1 MKGKATLPVMHLHEG
16 AVIFHDDREYV
27 IVKIADIDMLL
38 VREKASGTKA
48 LIRLDSVTPPRKVG
62 PDSET
67 PDVERDLQAVS
78 SADWEIAEQRLKWIQ
93 PMFDG
98 KSHYATALAKQI
110 AAEAEVSRATIYR
123 WVEAYRQS
131 YRLSSLLPDHASKG
145 RPGKRR
151 LMAEVE
157 TVIAETIEN
166 FHLTEQKPSL
176 NETIEEIRR
185 HCHNLDLPAPAIN
198 TIRSRVIA
206 KLGRDATK
214 RRHGEAVAHDTHDPI
229 ISKIHDADWPLAKV
243 QIDHT
248 ILPVIIVDD
257 QHRESIRRAW
267 VTFSVDVFSRVCLG
281 MHLAL
286 DDPSAMSA
294 GMCIAHSILPK
305 DKWLRQIGVTSVE
318 WPVRGVMS
326 VLHMD
331 NAKEFRGDM
340 LKVAC
345 KEYAID
351 IHLRPVKKP
360 RYGAHIE
367 RLMGTMSQKLKVVSG
382 TTYSGVEEKGEYD
395 AEGMATM
402 TFSELEKWLVL
413 AIAKY
418 HSSFHVGIGTTPIQK
433 WREGLLGTNGK
444 PARGLPHLI
453 RDEQKLRI
461 DFMPFEERTVQ
472 PYGVLW
478 DVEYYHDVL
487 RNYINAKDPTNK
499 KVSRKF
505 RFHRDPRDISVI
517 YFYDDLSKRF
527 VAIPYR
533 DASLAPISI
542 WEYREANSEAKKRGM
557 AAVDTKA
564 IFAIANEQRALED
577 AAAEK
582 TKSARRSKQRRVE
595 HTKSRKAAETILPT
609 ASTTGPTGPAPAIR
623 GYNPDDIEPLEDDE

>member
-1 MKGKATLPVMHLHEG
+1 MKNKSALPVMHLHEG
-16 AVIFHDDREYV
+16 AVIVHADREYV
-27 IVKIADIDMLL
+27 ILKIADMNLLL
-38 VREKASGTKA
+38 VREKGSSTEC
-48 LIRLDSVTPPRKVG
+48 LLRLDSVSPLRKIG

-67 PDVERDLQAVS
+67 PDVQRDLNSVS
-78 SADWEIAEQRLKWIQ
+78 TYDWGIAQQRLDWIQ
-93 PMFDG
+93 PMLDG
-98 KSHYATALAKQI
+98 RAHYATTLAKQI

-123 WVEAYRQS
+123 WVQAYRQS
-131 YRLSSLLPDHASKG
+131 YRLSSLLPDHASRG
-145 RPGKRR
+145 RQGKRR
-151 LMAEVE
+151 LVAAVE
-157 TVIAETIEN
+157 TLIADTIEN
-166 FHLTEQKPSL
+166 FHLSPQKPSL

-185 HCHNLDLPAPAIN
+185 LCNNLNLPAPAIN

-257 QHRESIRRAW
+257 QHRKSIRRAW
-267 VTFSVDVFSRVCLG
+267 VTFSIDVFSRVCLG

-305 DKWLRQIGVTSVE
+305 DKWLRQIGVTSIE
-318 WPVRGVMS
+318 WPMWGVMS

-351 IHLRPVKKP
+351 IQFRPVKKP

-367 RLMGTMSQKLKVVSG
+367 RLMGTMSEKLKPVSG
-382 TTYSGVEEKGEYD
+382 ATFSGPEEKGAYD
-395 AEGMATM
+395 AEEMATM

-418 HSSFHVGIGTTPIQK
+418 HSSLHTGIGTTPIQK
-433 WREGLLGTNGK
+433 WREGLLGTKGK
-444 PARGLPHLI
+444 PARGLPPRI
-453 RDEQKLRI
+453 QDEQKLRI

-487 RNYINAKDPTNK
+487 RPYVSAKDPTNK

-517 YFYDDLSKRF
+517 YFYDELSKRF
-527 VAIPYR
+527 VAIPNPR
-533 DASLAPISI
+533 FSI
-542 WEYREANSEAKKRGM
+542 RPN
-557 AAVDTKA
+557 
-564 IFAIANEQRALED
+564 F
-577 AAAEK
+577 
-582 TKSARRSKQRRVE
+582 
-595 HTKSRKAAETILPT
+595 
-609 ASTTGPTGPAPAIR
+609 
-623 GYNPDDIEPLEDDE
+623 

>member
-1 MKGKATLPVMHLHEG
+1 MKDKSALPVMHLHEG
-16 AVIFHDDREYV
+16 AVVFHEGREY
-27 IVKIADIDMLL
+27 IILKIADLNTFL
-38 VREKASGTKA
+38 AREKESKTTA
-48 LIRLDSVTPPRKVG
+48 LLHFSSLKPARAVG

-67 PDVERDLQAVS
+67 PEIERDLLSVS
-78 SADWEIAEQRLKWIQ
+78 AEDWELAQQRFDWIQ
-93 PMFDG
+93 PMLDG
-98 KSHYATALAKQI
+98 KSHYAMQLAKQI

-131 YRLSSLLPDHASKG
+131 YRLSSLLPEHASKG

-151 LMAEVE
+151 LAAEVE
-157 TVIAETIEN
+157 TIIADTIEN
-166 FHLTEQKPSL
+166 FYLTEQKRSL

-185 HCHNLDLPAPAIN
+185 VCRNLDLPGPAIN

-206 KLGRDATK
+206 KLGREATK
-214 RRHGEAVAHDTHDPI
+214 RRHGEAVAHDAHDPI
-229 ISKIHDADWPLAKV
+229 VSKIHDADWPLAKV

-257 QHRESIRRAW
+257 QHRKSIRRAW
-267 VTFSVDVFSRVCLG
+267 VTFSIDVFSRVCLG

-294 GMCIAHSILPK
+294 GMCIAHSIFPK
-305 DKWLRQIGVTSVE
+305 EKWLRQIGVTNID
-318 WPVRGVMS
+318 WPAWGVMS

-360 RYGAHIE
+360 RYGAHVE
-367 RLMGTMSQKLKVVSG
+367 RLMGTMSQKLKTVSG
-382 TTYSGVEEKGEYD
+382 ATFSGVEEKGAYD

-402 TFSELEKWLVL
+402 TFGELEKWLVL

-418 HSSFHVGIGTTPIQK
+418 HASFHTGIGTTPIQK
-433 WREGLLGTNGK
+433 WREGLLGTKGK
-444 PARGLPHLI
+444 PGRGLPPRI
-453 RDEQKLRI
+453 QDEQKLRI

-487 RNYINAKDPTNK
+487 RPYINAKNPENK
-499 KVSRKF
+499 KAGRKF

-533 DASLAPISI
+533 DASLPPISI
-542 WEYREANSEAKKRGM
+542 WAFREANAEAMKRGM
-557 AAVDTKA
+557 GAVDNKV
-564 IFAIANEQRALED
+564 IYAIANEQRELED

-609 ASTTGPTGPAPAIR
+609 AATTGPTGPAPAIK
-623 GYNPDDIEPLEDDE
+623 GYNPNDIEPLEDDE